1 LLLNNNLRYSEG
13 RAPLLLQDIKAN
25 ATIAVDIWVKDL
37 CPESNLQEYPK
48 EWQHSKYNRTARK

>member
-48 EWQHSKYNRTARK
+48 EWQHNK